1 MVSVVKIASYI
12 CYRYLKEAGERI
24 DEMKL
29 HKLLYF
35 TQREC
40 IVQTGKPL
48 FPEVLHAWKYGPVM
62 PEIRQLYKYDQLHSL
77 PTEDEIKEYKSVFD
91 EVFSEYAKS
100 KPLTLV
106 SISHG
111 ELSWKR
117 ARKGYTKYESSDVP
131 MKLEDIKED
140 AERYKERCMMLKIQR
155 DFLSSKGIKDYEG
168 FLRNIARS
176 QVPVV

>member
-12 CYRYLKEAGERI
+12 CDRYQHEVGERI

-35 TQREC
+35 MQREC
-40 IVQTGKPL
+40 LVQTDEPL
-48 FPEVLHAWKYGPVM
+48 FPEELHAWKYGPVM
-62 PEIRQLYKYDQLHSL
+62 PEIRQLYRYDQLHSL
-77 PTEDEIKEYKSVFD
+77 PTQDEIVKYKPVFD
-91 EVFSEYAKS
+91 EVFEEYAKS

-111 ELSWKR
+111 EQSWKR

-131 MKLEDIKED
+131 MKLEDIRED
-140 AERYKERCMMLKIQR
+140 AERYKERCMILKIQR
-155 DFLSSKGIKDYEG
+155 DFLDSKGIKDHEE

-176 QVPVV
+176 RVPVM

>member
-1 MVSVVKIASYI
+1 MVDVVSIASYI
-12 CYRYLKEAGERI
+12 SERYRKEFGERI

-40 IVQTGKPL
+40 IVQIGEPM

-62 PEIRQLYKYDQLHSL
+62 PEIRHLYK
-77 PTEDEIKEYKSVFD
+77 EDRLKNVPSDEVMQPYREVMD
-91 EVFSEYAKS
+91 EVFREYAPS

-106 SISHG
+106 SISHA

-117 ARKGYTKYESSDVP
+117 ARKGYTKYESSDIP
-131 MKLEDIKED
+131 MKLEDIRED
-140 AERYKERCMMLKIQR
+140 AENYKQRLTMLKVQH
-155 DFLSSKGIKDYEG
+155 DFLNSKGIQNHEQ
-168 FLRNIARS
+168 FLWNLARHRM
-176 QVPVV
+176 PVV

>member
-1 MVSVVKIASYI
+1 MVDVVGIASYI
-12 CYRYLKEAGERI
+12 SERYRKEFGERI

-40 IVQTGKPL
+40 IVQTGEPL

-62 PEIRQLYKYDQLHSL
+62 PEIRLLYK
-77 PTEDEIKEYKSVFD
+77 EDRLKSVPPDEVMQPYRAVMD
-91 EVFSEYAKS
+91 EVFREYATS

-106 SISHG
+106 SISHA

-117 ARKGYTKYESSDVP
+117 ARKGYSKYESSDVP
-131 MKLEDIKED
+131 MKLEDIRED
-140 AERYKERCMMLKIQR
+140 AENYRERLAMLKVQR
-155 DFLSSKGIKDYEG
+155 DFLNSKGIQNHEQ
-168 FLRNIARS
+168 FLWNLARHRM
-176 QVPVV
+176 PVV